1 MEHLPSY
8 ISIIF
13 ILTTF
18 FALFLLY
25 KATHSYLII
34 LIAAA
39 WLGVQGIVSS
49 TGFYTITNT
58 LPPRF
63 ILTVL
68 PPLALIISLFSTS
81 RGRQFIDGLDAKTLT
96 LIHIVRIPVEIVL
109 LLLSIQKFVPL
120 IMTFE
125 GRNFDI
131 ISGLTA
137 PLVYYFVFVR
147 RRMSNSFLLVWNLIC
162 LGLLINIVAIAIFS
176 APFVFQ
182 KFAFDQP
189 NIAVLYF
196 PFIWLPAFIVPVVLF
211 AHLVV
216 IRQLVMQK
224 KTKTKFV
231 MQ

>member
-8 ISIIF
+8 ISMIF

-34 LIAAA
+34 LIAAG

-63 ILTVL
+63 VLIVL
-68 PPLALIISLFSTS
+68 PPLVLIIPLFTTS

-109 LLLSIQKFVPL
+109 LLLSIQKF
-120 IMTFE
+120 
-125 GRNFDI
+125 
-131 ISGLTA
+131 
-137 PLVYYFVFVR
+137 
-147 RRMSNSFLLVWNLIC
+147 
-162 LGLLINIVAIAIFS
+162 
-176 APFVFQ
+176 
-182 KFAFDQP
+182 
-189 NIAVLYF
+189 
-196 PFIWLPAFIVPVVLF
+196 
-211 AHLVV
+211 
-216 IRQLVMQK
+216 
-224 KTKTKFV
+224 
-231 MQ
+231 